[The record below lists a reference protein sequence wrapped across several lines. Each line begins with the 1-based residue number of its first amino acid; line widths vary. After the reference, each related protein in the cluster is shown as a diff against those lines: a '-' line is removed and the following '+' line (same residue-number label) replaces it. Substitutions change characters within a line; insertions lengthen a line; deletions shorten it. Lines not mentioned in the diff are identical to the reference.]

1 MVAPFPSQARVPW
14 YIWLCLLAVT
24 SSIVGINWDISW
36 HRSIGR
42 DTFWTPAHVA
52 IYLGGVLAGLCCGY
66 LILSTTFGAA
76 ADARE
81 ASVRIWGFRAPLGA
95 FICAWGGVA
104 MIASAPFDDW
114 WHRAYGLDV
123 KVLSPP
129 HVVLIAGIIAID
141 LGALILILGSM
152 NRAEGRLRSRLN
164 WIFLYIAAMI
174 LVCLFILV
182 FEYNFRLYMHGAR
195 FYRIVS
201 MVVPVVLAGASRA
214 SGRRWAATIVMAFY
228 SVFLLLMLWV
238 LPLVPAETKLGP

>member
-1 MVAPFPSQARVPW
+1 MQRFQVCGKAPRPSPCGYRGTSGACVAATV
-14 YIWLCLLAVT
+14 
-24 SSIVGINWDISW
+24 SSMIGGSWDISW
-36 HRSIGR
+36 HKTIGR
-42 DTFWTPAHVA
+42 DSFWTAAHIL
-52 IYLGGVLAGLCCGY
+52 IYLCGVMAGIGCGW
-66 LILSTTFGAA
+66 LILSTTFRKNAPL
-76 ADARE
+76 RE
-81 ASVRIWGFRAPLGA
+81 ASVTMWGFRAPLGA
-95 FICAWGGVA
+95 FVCAWGGVA

-114 WHRAYGLDV
+114 WHNAYGLDV
-123 KVLSPP
+123 KILSPP

-214 SGRRWAATIVMAFY
+214 SGRRWAATI
-228 SVFLLLMLWV
+228 
-238 LPLVPAETKLGP
+238 